1 MRLTE
6 NQRQSIKS
14 VVTSVIGEGSRIWL
28 FGSRVDDSKR
38 GGDIDLLI
46 ETERVVPSRVG
57 ALCQIEG
64 ALAVRLGNRK
74 LDVLLKDART
84 ADSPIY
90 HAARQTGVLL

>member
-6 NQRQSIKS
+6 NQRQAIKS
-14 VVTSVIGEGSRIWL
+14 AVTRVIGAGSRVWL
-28 FGSRVDDSKR
+28 FGSRVDDRKR

-46 ETERVVPSRVG
+46 ETETLVPSRVD

-74 LDVLLKDART
+74 IDVLLKDART
-84 ADSPIY
+84 ADTPIIL
-90 HAARQTGVLL
+90 AARQTGVLL